1 MGYYLSNIFEHLRKQ
16 AIKKEENIL
25 IIQDFMNEYGW
36 NCPKL
41 IRSDT
46 PDKVIAMVPAVT
58 YEKLERIK
66 TIIHNQEDIIDKI
79 RALDSHIQKVE
90 KLIKQLQNVLKKIIH
105 DSTSFGLKGH
115 CNIEEKLLIRYRIRH
130 VLKFKHCKHTNPS
143 MSN

>member
-46 PDKVIAMVPAVT
+46 PDKVIA
-58 YEKLERIK
+58 
-66 TIIHNQEDIIDKI
+66 
-79 RALDSHIQKVE
+79 S
-90 KLIKQLQNVLKKIIH
+90 LQWSRLLLTRNW
-105 DSTSFGLKGH
+105 KG
-115 CNIEEKLLIRYRIRH
+115 
-130 VLKFKHCKHTNPS
+130 
-143 MSN
+143 